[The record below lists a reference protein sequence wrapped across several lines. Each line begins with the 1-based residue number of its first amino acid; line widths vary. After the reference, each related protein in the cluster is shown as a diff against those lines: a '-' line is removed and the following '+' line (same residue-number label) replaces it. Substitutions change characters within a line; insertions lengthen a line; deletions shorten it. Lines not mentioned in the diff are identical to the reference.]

1 MSDEV
6 LVHSAEGAPT
16 MPPEDITMTTL
27 NAASIKVT
35 WASPPLV
42 SANGVIKGKKNSNR
56 NIFLLFQKINENIVK
71 FALEVLC
78 TLILIL

>member
-1 MSDEV
+1 MKKWVKIVSFIPIYSFLGPMSDEV
-6 LVHSAEGAPT
+6 LVHTAEGAPT

-42 SANGVIKGKKNSNR
+42 SANGVIKG
-56 NIFLLFQKINENIVK
+56 I
-71 FALEVLC
+71 
-78 TLILIL
+78 

>member
-6 LVHSAEGAPT
+6 LVHTAEGAPT

-42 SANGVIKGKKNSNR
+42 SANGVIKGKKNSNSKFFFIISR
-56 NIFLLFQKINENIVK
+56 NQRK
-71 FALEVLC
+71 FALLC
-78 TLILIL
+78 TLILNL

>member
-6 LVHSAEGAPT
+6 LVHTAEGAPT

-42 SANGVIKGKKNSNR
+42 SANGVIKGKKNSNGNKFFIITKKQR
-56 NIFLLFQKINENIVK
+56 IN
-71 FALEVLC
+71 C
-78 TLILIL
+78 

>member
-6 LVHSAEGAPT
+6 LVHTAEGAPT
-16 MPPEDITMTTL
+16 MPPEDIIMTTL

-42 SANGVIKGKKNSNR
+42 SANGVIKGKKNSNS
-56 NIFLLFQKINENIVK
+56 NIFFHNFKKSSKKFLNLPWECCAHLF
-71 FALEVLC
+71 
-78 TLILIL
+78 

>member
-6 LVHSAEGAPT
+6 LVHTAEGAPT

-42 SANGVIKGKKNSNR
+42 SANGVIKGKKNSNS
-56 NIFLLFQKINENIVK
+56 NIFLLLQKIDEV
-71 FALEVLC
+71 ALGMLC
-78 TLILIL
+78 KLILNF

>member
-6 LVHSAEGAPT
+6 LVHTAEGAPT

-35 WASPPLV
+35 WASPPLA
-42 SANGVIKGKKNSNR
+42 SANGVIKGKTHSN
-56 NIFLLFQKINENIVK
+56 
-71 FALEVLC
+71 
-78 TLILIL
+78 T

>member
-6 LVHSAEGAPT
+6 LVHTAEGAPT

-42 SANGVIKGKKNSNR
+42 SANGVIKGKKTQILI
-56 NIFLLFQKINENIVK
+56 IFHNYKKSAKK
-71 FALEVLC
+71 F
-78 TLILIL
+78 LILLWEC

>member
-6 LVHSAEGAPT
+6 LVHTAEGAPT

-42 SANGVIKGKKNSNR
+42 SANGVIKGKKNSNS
-56 NIFLLFQKINENIVK
+56 NIFLLLQKIDEI
-71 FALEVLC
+71 ALGMLC
-78 TLILIL
+78 KLILNF

>member
-6 LVHSAEGAPT
+6 LVHTAEGAPT

-42 SANGVIKGKKNSNR
+42 SANGVIKGKKNSNS
-56 NIFLLFQKINENIVK
+56 NDFFHYSEIGHSQNLS
-71 FALEVLC
+71 
-78 TLILIL
+78 

>member
-6 LVHSAEGAPT
+6 LVHTAEGAPT

-42 SANGVIKGKKNSNR
+42 SANGVIKGKKTPHTSHFHN
-56 NIFLLFQKINENIVK
+56 
-71 FALEVLC
+71 
-78 TLILIL
+78 

>member
-6 LVHSAEGAPT
+6 LVHTAEGAPT

-42 SANGVIKGKKNSNR
+42 SANGVIKGKKNSNSKNFFIISR
-56 NIFLLFQKINENIVK
+56 NQRK
-71 FALEVLC
+71 FALLC
-78 TLILIL
+78 TLILNL

>member
-6 LVHSAEGAPT
+6 LVHTAEGAPT

-42 SANGVIKGKKNSNR
+42 SANGVIKGKKNSNS
-56 NIFLLFQKINENIVK
+56 NNFFIITKTKKL
-71 FALEVLC
+71 
-78 TLILIL
+78 LILPWECCAHLF